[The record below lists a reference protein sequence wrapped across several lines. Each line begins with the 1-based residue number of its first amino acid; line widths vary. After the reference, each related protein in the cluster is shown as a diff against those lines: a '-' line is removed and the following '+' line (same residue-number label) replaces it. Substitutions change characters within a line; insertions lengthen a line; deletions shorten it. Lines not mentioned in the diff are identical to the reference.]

1 VFARVFFYP
10 AINKFARIPSPA
22 SCPVKAYNLP
32 INTTMNLVKLKLLAL
47 FPVILLFTPDWHH
60 NLMEAQVIAQKEHKY
75 ILLNFSGSDWCG
87 PCIRMKKEIFES
99 DVFRK
104 MADTEL
110 VLVNADFP
118 RNKKNQPTP
127 DQQKI
132 NDATAD
138 KYNPQGKF
146 PYTLLLTEKGIVVH
160 SWDGLPGESPEA
172 FIDDIHNGIQA
183 TGK

>member
-1 VFARVFFYP
+1 M
-10 AINKFARIPSPA
+10 NT
-22 SCPVKAYNLP
+22 VK
-32 INTTMNLVKLKLLAL
+32 VKLLAL
-47 FPVILLFTPDWHH
+47 FPVIRFLTPDWHH
-60 NLMEAQVIAQKEHKY
+60 NLAEAQIIAQKEHKY

-99 DVFRK
+99 DVFKK

-118 RNKKNQPTP
+118 RNKKNQPTSE
-127 DQQKI
+127 QQKI

-146 PYTLLLTEKGIVVH
+146 PYTLLLNDKGAVLQ
-160 SWDGLPGESPEA
+160 SWDGLPDESPEA
-172 FIDDIHNGIQA
+172 FIEDIHNDIYTA
-183 TGK
+183 DK